1 MIKKKYITENNIK
14 GALLNIC
21 QLMYMDNY
29 RPDIIVGITRG
40 GLYPATMLSHYLNT
54 KMYTLD
60 VRLRDGDIPENSKF
74 LKEQIKK
81 GKKILVVDDINDSG
95 ETFKWIANNW
105 KLTKSNK
112 KVKFAVIVDNIVSEF
127 TSDYQGIEI
136 NKEENPEWIVFPYEE
151 WWHDSK

>member
-40 GLYPATMLSHYLNT
+40 GLYPATMLSHYINT

-60 VRLRDGDIPENSKF
+60 VRLRDGDIQENSKF
-74 LKEQIKK
+74 LKELFSKT
-81 GKKILVVDDINDSG
+81 L
-95 ETFKWIANNW
+95 
-105 KLTKSNK
+105 
-112 KVKFAVIVDNIVSEF
+112 KV
-127 TSDYQGIEI
+127 
-136 NKEENPEWIVFPYEE
+136 
-151 WWHDSK
+151 